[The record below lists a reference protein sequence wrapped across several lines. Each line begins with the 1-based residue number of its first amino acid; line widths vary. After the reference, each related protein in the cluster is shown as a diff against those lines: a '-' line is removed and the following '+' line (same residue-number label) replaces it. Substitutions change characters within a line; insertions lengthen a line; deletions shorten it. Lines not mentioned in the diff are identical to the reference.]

1 MHLYTSVHC
10 STVYNSQDMET
21 TQMSINR
28 GMGKED
34 MVHAYD
40 GVLLSHK
47 KGKKWIICRNMDG
60 I

>member
-1 MHLYTSVHC
+1 
-10 STVYNSQDMET
+10 
-21 TQMSINR
+21 MSINR